1 MTTPAGSLLDAR
13 YKAPEPCPVAACA
26 NCGAE
31 AKKFV
36 YWNPTGGWSC
46 LSCGE
51 SDYPEAAE

>member
-1 MTTPAGSLLDAR
+1 MSTDREPTPDFKR
-13 YKAPEPCPVAACA
+13 CA
-26 NCGAE
+26 NCGAD
-31 AKKFV
+31 AAQHV